1 MGFASCLCYCGDV
14 ACWRPA
20 KLCTMFG
27 HLIGWYT
34 ISRFLVVLAP
44 RRNFARCILHFT
56 SKSCILLY
64 WQCYCTALQQR
75 AWAKLCS
82 VVQGMELRNFCRGR
96 HLYSAGRPS
105 HWALAH
111 ILVLYYSLFLYVCFC
126 CVRFSFF
133 STMPRDWLGRTSLK
147 WPLCVAWDVNSQLNQ
162 SIVVV
167 VVASE

>member
-1 MGFASCLCYCGDV
+1 MVYQFRAPQQISMGFASCLCYCGDV
-14 ACWRPA
+14 AHWRPA

-34 ISRFLVVLAP
+34 ISRFSVVLAP
-44 RRNFARCILHFT
+44 WCNFALCILHFT

-82 VVQGMELRNFCRGR
+82 VVQWMELRNFCRGR

-105 HWALAH
+105 RWALFH
-111 ILVLYYSLFLYVCFC
+111 ILVLYYSLYVYVCF
-126 CVRFSFF
+126 VVLDLVFSV
-133 STMPRDWLGRTSLK
+133 
-147 WPLCVAWDVNSQLNQ
+147 LCQEIGWEERLWNDLFVLR
-162 SIVVV
+162 
-167 VVASE
+167 EM